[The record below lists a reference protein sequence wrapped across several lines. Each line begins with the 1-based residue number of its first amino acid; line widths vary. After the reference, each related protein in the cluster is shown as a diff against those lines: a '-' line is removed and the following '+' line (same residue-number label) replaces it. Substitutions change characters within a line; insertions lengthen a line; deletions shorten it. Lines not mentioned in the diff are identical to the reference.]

1 MLVNMEER
9 INLIIIGLED
19 PKNLNISKELVSA

>member
-19 PKNLNISKELVSA
+19 PKNLNISKELVRA